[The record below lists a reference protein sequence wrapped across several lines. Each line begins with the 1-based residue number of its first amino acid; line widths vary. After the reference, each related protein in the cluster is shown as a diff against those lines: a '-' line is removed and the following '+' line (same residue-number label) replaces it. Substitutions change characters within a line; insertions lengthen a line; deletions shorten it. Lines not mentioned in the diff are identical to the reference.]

1 MISNQI
7 KISVIIPCYNQG
19 LFLKEAC
26 DSLINQTFTDFE
38 VIIVNDG
45 SIDETEKIALSICN
59 EDSRFSYYSKE
70 NGGLSSARNFGL
82 KHASGNFIQFL
93 DSDDKLD
100 KNKFEASID
109 FLNKNKID
117 IVITD
122 FLRFKSKNGKEKKV
136 RFDLNKQIINYKS
149 VLLKWDI
156 EFAIPIHCALF
167 SKNIIGDIQF
177 EENLKAKEDWFYWL
191 SVLKRSPNIH
201 FINEKLALYRAH
213 KQNMS
218 KNNDKMFLNE
228 KVANEI
234 IYESL
239 EDEYKNVF
247 FKRLNNELL
256 KSKLTY
262 HDFKD
267 KLFSR
272 RFLSFLKA

>member
-1 MISNQI
+1 M
-7 KISVIIPCYNQG
+7 ISVIIPCYNQG

-82 KHASGNFIQFL
+82 KQASGNFIQFL

-136 RFDLNKQIINYKS
+136 RFDLNKQIINYES

-228 KVANEI
+228 KIANEI